1 MRNLLQDAAYPG
13 LVEGW
18 AAYEAGADAVAST
31 RFANDN
37 GDHVGADELSDPF
50 LDAALRQEIAA
61 TRLW

>member
-1 MRNLLQDAAYPG
+1 MRHLLHDPAYPD
-13 LVEGW
+13 LVGAW
-18 AAYEAGADAVAST
+18 AAHEAEFNALAT